1 MNHPP
6 LGTDDGQM
14 PVGCLE
20 GGGGCWSFELITD
33 GIIIYGCVFLVWEIP
48 GVQWISFW
56 YAAGE
61 VKLFKIQP
69 SWPSCPTGQ
78 LISVLFQAK
87 EDFFRDCIDLSKL
100 RKEGRTQDIYANWQ
114 QLLCQVCRSCKNSLE
129 YRRDSLIRGH
139 VNMEETLFSISVSG
153 IPLKNMSK
161 SKLLQPC

>member
-1 MNHPP
+1 MVWTTP
-6 LGTDDGQM
+6 LGTVNGQI
-14 PVGCLE
+14 PVDCLE
-20 GGGGCWSFELITD
+20 GGEGCWSFELITD

-56 YAAGE
+56 YAVGE

-87 EDFFRDCIDLSKL
+87 ED
-100 RKEGRTQDIYANWQ
+100 WQ
-114 QLLCQVCRSCKNSLE
+114 QLLCQVCRNWRILPTIFS
-129 YRRDSLIRGH
+129 DSLIRGH
-139 VNMEETLFSISVSG
+139 VNMEETLYSISVSG